1 MSALPPIAES
11 PHLLDPPVLNER
23 GGLWPGILGK
33 EVRSPQ
39 QMRRHVLLARQR
51 AERPPPNFQTRPEL
65 FGCFG
70 FGFGKKLSGLRATII
85 RRRHSRRHVVLR
97 IILVQ
102 CSVALNRSGKISK
115 QATANFKLGP
125 RGVKIGQHH
134 SRCVN
139 IIPPPHHTAAP
150 GFWAGFDFGKQA
162 PVAAHNNC
170 FAREPAAR
178 NF

>member
-1 MSALPPIAES
+1 MQRSAKSFRE
-11 PHLLDPPVLNER
+11 D
-23 GGLWPGILGK
+23 
-33 EVRSPQ
+33 
-39 QMRRHVLLARQR
+39 
-51 AERPPPNFQTRPEL
+51 
-65 FGCFG
+65 
-70 FGFGKKLSGLRATII
+70 
-85 RRRHSRRHVVLR
+85 
-97 IILVQ
+97 
-102 CSVALNRSGKISK
+102 SK
-115 QATANFKLGP
+115 QAAANFKLGP

-139 IIPPPHHTAAP
+139 IIPPRHHTAAP

>member
-1 MSALPPIAES
+1 MKEAAYGLEFWGRKFGLRSKCGVTFC
-11 PHLLDPPVLNER
+11 LLGNAQK
-23 GGLWPGILGK
+23 GLRQIFKLG
-33 EVRSPQ
+33 
-39 QMRRHVLLARQR
+39 
-51 AERPPPNFQTRPEL
+51 PNCL
-65 FGCFG
+65 VAFG

-115 QATANFKLGP
+115 QAAANFKLGP